1 MQGMKNGYDWN
12 DLKYFLSC
20 SRAGSLAGAGRL
32 LKVDETTVGR
42 RLAALE
48 DALGAR
54 LFDRTPEGFVLTST
68 GERLLD
74 KAVQVEAMTLDLGRQ
89 ATGADVKLEGVVRVA
104 TTETLQVM
112 FLARHLARL
121 RASHPGIVVEMVGGL
136 PTTNLLK
143 RDADL
148 AVRVGATPTQQT
160 LIARRLGAF
169 SWGLYASR
177 THWKGQGKARRRL
190 SLDGQSVIGY
200 CEELAQSSGA
210 HWLEENAGGA
220 TVVFRTNSILAAAQ
234 AARGGW
240 GVAILPT
247 FAGRENSELVRLNA
261 RPLCSTNLWLAL
273 HVDLQRNAR
282 VRAVIEH
289 LVAGIAES
297 AALDAD

>member
-1 MQGMKNGYDWN
+1 MQGMANGYDWN

-48 DALGAR
+48 HALGAR
-54 LFDRTPEGFVLTST
+54 LFDRTSDGFVLTST

-74 KAVQVEAMTLDLGRQ
+74 KAVQVEAMTLDLERQ

-136 PTTNLLK
+136 PTGNLLK

-148 AVRVGATPTQQT
+148 AVRVGATPTQQS

-177 THWKGQGKARRRL
+177 THWKRKGKARRRL

-200 CEELAQSSGA
+200 CDELAQSSGA
-210 HWLEENAGGA
+210 HWLEKHAGKA

-247 FAGRENSELVRLNA
+247 FAGSENSELVRLNA
-261 RPLCSTNLWLAL
+261 TPLCSTNVWLAL

-297 AALDAD
+297 AALDAG

>member
-1 MQGMKNGYDWN
+1 MQAMATGYDWN
-12 DLKYFLSC
+12 DLKYLLSC
-20 SRAGSLAGAGRL
+20 SRAGTLAGAGRL

-48 DALGAR
+48 HALGAR
-54 LFDRTPEGFVLTST
+54 LFDRTSEGFVLTST
-68 GERLLD
+68 GERLLE
-74 KAVQVEAMTLDLGRQ
+74 KAIQVEEMTLDLERQ

-104 TTETLQVM
+104 TTETLQVS

-121 RASHPGIVVEMVGGL
+121 RAAHPGIVVEMVGGL
-136 PTTNLLK
+136 PVANLLK

-148 AVRVGATPTQQT
+148 AVRVGAMPTQQS
-160 LIARRLGAF
+160 LVVRRLGAF
-169 SWGLYASR
+169 SWGLYADR
-177 THWKGQGKARRRL
+177 ACAKIRGKARRGL
-190 SLDGQSVIGY
+190 SLDGQPVIGY
-200 CEELAQSSGA
+200 CEELAQSNGA
-210 HWLEENAGGA
+210 RWLDEHARGA

-240 GVAILPT
+240 GVAILPR
-247 FAGRENSELVRLNA
+247 FVGEPDPELVRLNPT
-261 RPLCSTNLWLAL
+261 PLCPVNLWLAV